1 MRVKNIFIYVIIL
14 TLLMFTS
21 CKQGKIGQKG
31 TVDTTLISKDTLT
44 KELKEIVYPLPS
56 PFEVY
61 QKLEDIGATYSPL
74 ILNPVRNIDKYYTE
88 RTKALNLGIY
98 SADLSYVTVYNK
110 TQEIQLYSKNV
121 KKLIDDFHL
130 NINFQDLYNEEMR
143 KKLENKD
150 TLIQYITNTFYDV
163 YKNLATS
170 GDPSLSILMITG
182 VWVEGLY
189 IASHISESTF
199 NNTEIVKIIYDQN
212 KSLRILLDL
221 LSKYLTN
228 EYNKSLYNALNKIK
242 QLYDKGQDGLTEKLF
257 NEIKSSIATLRTS
270 IVD

>member
-1 MRVKNIFIYVIIL
+1 MRLRNIYIIAIIFML
-14 TLLMFTS
+14 ILFAS
-21 CKQGKIGQKG
+21 CKQGKQGKQG
-31 TVDTTLISKDTLT
+31 TLDTTIISKDTLSA
-44 KELKEIVYPLPS
+44 ELKEIVYPLPS
-56 PFEVY
+56 PFELY

-74 ILNPVRNIDKYYTE
+74 ILNPIRNIDKYYTE
-88 RTKALNLGIY
+88 RTKALNLGVY

-110 TQEIQLYSKNV
+110 TQEIQLYSRNV
-121 KKLIDDFHL
+121 KKLIDDFKL

-150 TLIQYITNTFYDV
+150 TLVEYITNTFYSV

-170 GDPSLSILMITG
+170 GDPSLAVLMTTG

-189 IASHISESTF
+189 IAYHISESTF
-199 NNTEIVKIIYDQN
+199 NNTEIVKIIYDQR
-212 KSLRILLDL
+212 KSLNILLDL
-221 LSKYLTN
+221 LSKHLTN

-257 NEIKSSIATLRTS
+257 NDIKSSITTLRTS